1 MRYYIEKVSGD
12 LRIVA
17 DEKDRAFLRECAK
30 DETLQSDAT
39 MHNAFETLICNSGLQ
54 WVSPDELGALTSAP
68 ILGTY
73 DETGTNVLEAW
84 WYPGY
89 ELRSPQ
95 QDLLE
100 RGECVFK
107 KAME

>member
-17 DEKDRAFLRECAK
+17 DEKDRAYLRECVA
-30 DETLQSDAT
+30 DETLQSDKT
-39 MHNAFETLICNSGLQ
+39 MYDAFETLMANSGLQ
-54 WVSPDELGALTSAP
+54 WVSPEKLSALTSAP
-68 ILGTY
+68 ILGIR
-73 DETGTNVLEAW
+73 DESDCVLKAW

-100 RGECVFK
+100 RGECIFK
-107 KAME
+107 SAIG